1 MVGPSLRKRGLSSAI
16 AILILIVIIV
26 SLVVPFLFYLQYMRQ
41 DTQITG
47 AIVNNYITLKQL
59 QYESVIS
66 GHPAIYYSG
75 GTQKGSIIFEYTN
88 GTFIPPINLT
98 ITGILYL
105 NNGVWQNITT
115 YKYPIVINSSQ
126 SIEIPSYASSYPI
139 IIVTS
144 LGNVFFLAPNTSI
157 GPFALASKGGV
168 EILAEIWTKNNIY
181 APIANVTTNIMGGQF
196 KNYSIPVA
204 FPNIT
209 GTFQAKVPQYVYY
222 EFQNGTI
229 ITGQFHNW
237 IIQGNAIVN
246 STQTEG
252 ISVTLERQSVVLIAN
267 YTEVTTYIS
276 LNVQVVEPNAPQ
288 VQPISV
294 KIDGKNYQVPGTVK
308 VLAGFVSVTIPQE
321 YLEFNNT
328 LQESNGCI
336 YSYAYDYSEVGNTQY
351 LSPSFV
357 FFVNPQTF
365 SITLTIYYTEEGYY
379 VYVKLVCTGETYPY
393 TGSFNFILN
402 GTVYDYGQ
410 SYWILAGKYVASPT
424 GIFIQYAIPP
434 YSIGAVNVFYN
445 NNLIWKDT
453 EYSQIIINLTQP
465 GTITVQ
471 YGVDEIYQ
479 QL

>member
-1 MVGPSLRKRGLSSAI
+1 MVGPLLRKRGLSSAI
-16 AILILIVIIV
+16 AIFILIVIIV

-41 DTQITG
+41 NTQVTG
-47 AIVNNYITLKQL
+47 AIVNNYLTLKQL
-59 QYESVIS
+59 QYKSVIS
-66 GHPAIYYSG
+66 GHPAIYYLG

-88 GTFIPPINLT
+88 GTFVPPINLT
-98 ITGILYL
+98 ITGILYF
-105 NNGVWQNITT
+105 NNGVWQNITI

-126 SIEIPSYASSYPI
+126 SIEIPSYASNDPI

-157 GPFALASKGGV
+157 GPYSLASKGGV

-267 YTEVTTYIS
+267 YTEVTTCIS
-276 LNVQVVEPNAPQ
+276 LNVQVIEPNAPQ
-288 VQPISV
+288 VQSISV
-294 KIDGKNYQVPGTVK
+294 KIDGKNYQVPSTVK

-328 LQESNGCI
+328 LQESNGYI
-336 YSYAYDYSEVGNTQY
+336 YSYAYDYSEVGNTKY

-357 FFVNPQTF
+357 FFVNPQTS

-379 VYVKLVCTGETYPY
+379 VYVKLVCTGQTYPY
-393 TGSFNFILN
+393 TGDFNFILN
-402 GTVYDYGQ
+402 GTVYDYGK
-410 SYWILAGKYVASPT
+410 SYWILAGKYVADPT
-424 GIFIQYAIPP
+424 GIFIQNARSS
-434 YSIGAVNVFYN
+434 YSIGAVDVYYN
-445 NNLIWKDT
+445 NNLIWNDT
-453 EYSQIIINLTQP
+453 EASPIIINLTQP

>member
-1 MVGPSLRKRGLSSAI
+1 MVGPLLRKRGLSSAI

-47 AIVNNYITLKQL
+47 AIVNNYVTLKQL

-75 GTQKGSIIFEYTN
+75 GEQKSSIIFKYTN

-115 YKYPIVINSSQ
+115 YEYPIVINSPQ
-126 SIEIPSYASSYPI
+126 SIEIPSYAFNDPI

-157 GPFALASKGGV
+157 SPYSSDSMSGV
-168 EILAEIWTKNNIY
+168 EILAELTTKSNAY
-181 APIANVTTNIMGGQF
+181 VPKAYVTTNIMDGQF
-196 KNYSIPVA
+196 KNYSMPVA

-237 IIQGNAIVN
+237 VIEGNAIVN

-267 YTEVTTYIS
+267 YTEVITNIS
-276 LNVQVVEPNAPQ
+276 LNVQVVEPNASQ

-294 KIDGKNYQVPGTVK
+294 QIDGKDYQVPSTVK
-308 VLAGFVSVTIPQE
+308 VPGGFVSVTIPQE
-321 YLEFNNT
+321 YLKFNNT
-328 LQESNGCI
+328 LEKSNGYI
-336 YSYAYDYSEVGNTQY
+336 YLYGYDYSEVDNSKY

-357 FFVNPQTF
+357 FFVNPQTS
-365 SITLTIYYTEEGYY
+365 SITLIIYYTVEGYY
-379 VYVKLVCTGETYPY
+379 VHVKIVSTGQTSGKYY
-393 TGSFNFILN
+393 FILN
-402 GTVYDYGQ
+402 ETVYDYNQ

-424 GIFIQYAIPP
+424 GMFIQGFFTS
-434 YSIGAVNVFYN
+434 YSIGAVEVFYN
-445 NNLIWKDT
+445 NNLIWNDT
-453 EYSQIIINLTQP
+453 EVSPIIINLTQP

-471 YGVDEIYQ
+471 YGENEVYQ